1 MDNEPMT
8 PDQREVYIR
17 TVKAEIDT
25 MSHYEMCKI
34 WRFAKAGN
42 KYTIGEIGEYFS
54 KRLYDYWGGFTPEI
68 SKELGW

>member
-1 MDNEPMT
+1 
-8 PDQREVYIR
+8 
-17 TVKAEIDT
+17 
-25 MSHYEMCKI
+25 MCKI